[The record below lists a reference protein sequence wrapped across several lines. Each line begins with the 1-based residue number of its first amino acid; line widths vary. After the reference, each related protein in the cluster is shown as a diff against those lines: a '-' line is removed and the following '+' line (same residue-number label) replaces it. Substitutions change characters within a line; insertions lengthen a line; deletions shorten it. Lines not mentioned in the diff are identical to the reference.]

1 MLSMLPTMTVKM
13 TVLINPVLYIVLN
26 SQVSKH
32 TIIICVIILIV
43 NSDVE
48 WWRFNSS
55 TFQFRAIFST
65 LILCYEHPTQAARQM
80 SIKIRQKIAMIQEKS
95 SNDESEIINRDLT
108 HTYGT
113 SCREMSRLQVDGQ
126 RHNLVD
132 RRHYSFRSSREHH
145 RRNKNSELRK

>member
-1 MLSMLPTMTVKM
+1 
-13 TVLINPVLYIVLN
+13 
-26 SQVSKH
+26 
-32 TIIICVIILIV
+32 
-43 NSDVE
+43 
-48 WWRFNSS
+48 
-55 TFQFRAIFST
+55 
-65 LILCYEHPTQAARQM
+65 M

-126 RHNLVD
+126 RNNFVE
-132 RRHYSFRSSREHH
+132 RRHYSFRSREHH

>member
-1 MLSMLPTMTVKM
+1 
-13 TVLINPVLYIVLN
+13 
-26 SQVSKH
+26 
-32 TIIICVIILIV
+32 
-43 NSDVE
+43 
-48 WWRFNSS
+48 
-55 TFQFRAIFST
+55 
-65 LILCYEHPTQAARQM
+65 M

-145 RRNKNSELRK
+145 RRNKNSELRKYQNYQFVIQNVAK

>member
-1 MLSMLPTMTVKM
+1 MA
-13 TVLINPVLYIVLN
+13 
-26 SQVSKH
+26 
-32 TIIICVIILIV
+32 
-43 NSDVE
+43 NSDVH
-48 WWRFNSS
+48 FNDDGISIL
-55 TFQFRAIFST
+55 QFRAIFAT

-126 RHNLVD
+126 RHNFVE
-132 RRHYSFRSSREHH
+132 RRHYSFRSREHH
-145 RRNKNSELRK
+145 RRNKNSELRKYQNYQFVIQNVAK

>member
-1 MLSMLPTMTVKM
+1 M
-13 TVLINPVLYIVLN
+13 IA
-26 SQVSKH
+26 
-32 TIIICVIILIV
+32 

-48 WWRFNSS
+48 IWRFNSS
-55 TFQFRAIFST
+55 TFQFRAIFAT

-95 SNDESEIINRDLT
+95 SNEESEIINRDLT

-145 RRNKNSELRK
+145 RRNKNSELRKW

>member
-1 MLSMLPTMTVKM
+1 
-13 TVLINPVLYIVLN
+13 
-26 SQVSKH
+26 
-32 TIIICVIILIV
+32 
-43 NSDVE
+43 
-48 WWRFNSS
+48 
-55 TFQFRAIFST
+55 
-65 LILCYEHPTQAARQM
+65 M

-126 RHNLVD
+126 RHNFVE
-132 RRHYSFRSSREHH
+132 RRHYSFRSREHH

>member
-1 MLSMLPTMTVKM
+1 MCDHDILK
-13 TVLINPVLYIVLN
+13 
-26 SQVSKH
+26 
-32 TIIICVIILIV
+32 ILIA

-48 WWRFNSS
+48 RWHLNSS
-55 TFQFRAIFST
+55 TFQFRVIFAT

-95 SNDESEIINRDLT
+95 SNEESEIINRDPT

-113 SCREMSRLQVDGQ
+113 SCREMSRLQVNGQ
-126 RHNLVD
+126 RHNFVES
-132 RRHYSFRSSREHH
+132 HHHSFRSREHH